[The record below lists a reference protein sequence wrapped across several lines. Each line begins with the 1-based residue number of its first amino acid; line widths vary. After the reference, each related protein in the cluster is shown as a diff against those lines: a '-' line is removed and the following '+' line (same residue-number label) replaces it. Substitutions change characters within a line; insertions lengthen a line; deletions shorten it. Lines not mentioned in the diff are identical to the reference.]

1 MLFSF
6 RLKVFHFKQ
15 LFFISKLNNGSFFN
29 GENVSHSE
37 LFAKGKYYVFFAV
50 PVKKNCAYTASD
62 FVDKIYLIIVLTKIL
77 SSRYNLLKTCFGM
90 TPAIISLIVPF
101 STVLYMFTVWVK

>member
-1 MLFSF
+1 MVKMYLIPSF
-6 RLKVFHFKQ
+6 LPRGNITF
-15 LFFISKLNNGSFFN
+15 
-29 GENVSHSE
+29 
-37 LFAKGKYYVFFAV
+37 FFAV
-50 PVKKNCAYTASD
+50 PVKKNCACTASD

-77 SSRYNLLKTCFGM
+77 SSRYNFLKICFGM